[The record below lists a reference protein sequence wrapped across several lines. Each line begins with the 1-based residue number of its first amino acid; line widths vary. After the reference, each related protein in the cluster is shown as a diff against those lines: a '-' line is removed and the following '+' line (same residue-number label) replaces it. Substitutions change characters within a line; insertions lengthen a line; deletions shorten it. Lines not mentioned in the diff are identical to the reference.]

1 MPVVVWSN
9 LISPTN
15 SLWYHNWYRLC
26 NRYCQNHWSELHIL
40 IKIIIYIHSCTAIY
54 IAHTGFHLEIVPRGG
69 AKLLFFYYYQRE
81 AKRLFFLYYQISKGA
96 KRSNLLKPC
105 AYFSSSNALST
116 CIDTIDCHTMGGA
129 ILWAELYYGWISYTI
144 YCMLHALHTWDD
156 RLLVCYRKRQ
166 THTQTY
172 YHSSPSDIVAG
183 VILIIIKQTNVEQYG
198 GDHH

>member
-1 MPVVVWSN
+1 M
-9 LISPTN
+9 
-15 SLWYHNWYRLC
+15 WYHNWYRLC

-40 IKIIIYIHSCTAIY
+40 IKIIIYIHRLYCNLYRSHRLSFRNRSKGGRNYCFFIIIKGGET
-54 IAHTGFHLEIVPRGG
+54 IVFLLLSKGG
-69 AKLLFFYYYQRE
+69 ETIVFF
-81 AKRLFFLYYQISKGA
+81 YYQISKGA